1 MKFSPIIEK
10 IRSLVRKIPS
20 LAAAIATFL
29 GGFFGRAGAFLSEMP
44 ARIGRAVKENPA
56 EYRRP
61 AMIAAAV
68 IAVILLLTTIVTV
81 SVGKTGKREV
91 SGTVNIP
98 SEQFIIPSDELFLP
112 DEPDFIPGVMT
123 EREQRAAW
131 TEEDAEPW
139 WRDPLKNGGQNWL
152 DVIEKTVDEIFE
164 GVP

>member
-10 IRSLVRKIPS
+10 IRSLVGKIPS
-20 LAAAIATFL
+20 LAAAITAFL
-29 GGFFGRAGAFLSEMP
+29 GGFLGRVWAFLSEMP
-44 ARIGRAVKENPA
+44 ARIGRAVRENPA

-61 AMIAAAV
+61 AIIAAAV
-68 IAVILLLTTIVTV
+68 IAVILLITAIVTILI
-81 SVGKTGKREV
+81 GETGKGEA

-98 SEQFIIPSDELFLP
+98 SEQFIILPDELFLP

-123 EREQRAAW
+123 EREQRTAW

-139 WRDPLKNGGQNWL
+139 WRDPLKDGGQNWL
-152 DVIEKTVDEIFE
+152 DVIEETVDRILE